1 MGWLLVYMWFRYNV
15 NMLVDVKVFLKGK
28 NFNVCYISLRDG
40 VVKCFKVF

>member
-28 NFNVCYISLRDG
+28 NFNVWYIILRDG